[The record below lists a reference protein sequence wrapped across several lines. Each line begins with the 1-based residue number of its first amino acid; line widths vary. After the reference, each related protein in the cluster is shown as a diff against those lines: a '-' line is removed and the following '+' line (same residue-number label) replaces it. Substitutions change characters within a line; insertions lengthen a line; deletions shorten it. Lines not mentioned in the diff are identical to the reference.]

1 MIKRLNSNFVAPT
14 PTQTTK
20 TIKNYSLQGLSLV
33 IQNGADYETVW
44 LEPKKSITL
53 LESQITDQIVN
64 LHKRR
69 LLQIVN

>member
-1 MIKRLNSNFVAPT
+1 MIKRLNSNPVAGAPA
-14 PTQTTK
+14 QVTK

-33 IQNGADYETVW
+33 IQNGADFETIW

-53 LESQITDQIVN
+53 SESQITDQIRN